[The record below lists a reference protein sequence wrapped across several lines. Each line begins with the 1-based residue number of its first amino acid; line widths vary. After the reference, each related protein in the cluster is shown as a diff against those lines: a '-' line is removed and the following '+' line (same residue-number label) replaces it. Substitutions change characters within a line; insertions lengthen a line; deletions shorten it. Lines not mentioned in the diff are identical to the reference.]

1 MSKIRAA
8 LVSTLLATALVGGA
22 VTAGSGA
29 EAKAPV
35 KVPSAKS
42 GPQWCC

>member
-1 MSKIRAA
+1 MLKLRAA

-22 VTAGSGA
+22 VAAGTGA

-35 KVPSAKS
+35 SRTGHS
-42 GPQWCC
+42 YCC